1 MGNSPF
7 IPTTLRLLVRPD
19 MFDPFSSALRL
30 GAASLLVGLLLTAP
44 IYAQTS
50 SVTLPRLA
58 TDRLTLPANWQRAGS
73 VMASPTQATFKTGAG
88 NTLLVGNVGQALTL
102 VPQATDF
109 ALQTEVLM
117 TPGASAQLTLPTGQ
131 TVPLTDARLNKAPGL
146 WQTVD
151 IRYRAA
157 TASRPAMIDRLVI
170 NGVTLREG
178 QTLPRSAANGPV
190 TVTVQ
195 NGSVVLRNVG
205 YRGLNNRS
213 VAKWAGP
220 LNYSIYEGETLVKS
234 ELAGKK
240 LIKKDTT
247 AAISFES
254 AYGIKP
260 RNFTILFSGKLNMA
274 DAGTYQFDLDYGG
287 RARLFV
293 DSKEVITGDYKDL
306 GAQMSVELPLTAG
319 NHDIEVLFGRAW
331 QRPGLG
337 LFVSLPDTRPK
348 ALHTLI
354 SLPEPDPVSVIG
366 VQADAKPVLV
376 RSFVLLPGEKLK
388 RTHSLSVG
396 TPAGRHFTLDL
407 NQMALL
413 QVWKGDFADVT
424 EMWYERGEPQLL
436 KPMGANVLLAPQTA
450 LMVMNDA
457 NAAWPDSVSE
467 TILQYKGLSLD
478 KQGMP
483 TTEYTIGGAT
493 VTDAIRPT
501 AEGLTR
507 TMNLTGSANG
517 PVVCRLA
524 AGTQIEEIA
533 KGLYAVNDRSY
544 YVRIDPALKAE
555 LRNANGRQEL
565 RLPVALKN
573 GAATVQYEIVF

>member
-1 MGNSPF
+1 
-7 IPTTLRLLVRPD
+7 
-19 MFDPFSSALRL
+19 MFDPFSSALRY
-30 GAASLLVGLLLTAP
+30 GVAPLLVGFLLTAP
-44 IYAQTS
+44 VYAQTS

-58 TDRLTLPANWQRAGS
+58 IDQLTLPANWQRAGS
-73 VMASPTQATFKTGAG
+73 VMALPTQSNLKTGQG
-88 NTLLVGNVGQALTL
+88 NSLLVGNAGQALTL
-102 VPQATDF
+102 ITNPTDF
-109 ALQTEVLM
+109 ALQTDVLM

-131 TVPLTDARLNKAPGL
+131 TVPLTDARLGKAPGL

-157 TASRPAMIDRLVI
+157 TASRPAILDRLVI

-178 QTLPRSAANGPV
+178 QTLPRSATNGPI
-190 TVTVQ
+190 TITVQ
-195 NGSVVLRNVG
+195 NGSIALRNIG

-234 ELAGKK
+234 DLPGKK
-240 LIKKDTT
+240 FLKKDTT
-247 AAISFES
+247 SAISFES

-260 RNFTILFSGKLNMA
+260 RNFTMLFSGRLNVT
-274 DAGTYQFDLDYGG
+274 DEGTYQFDLDYGG

-293 DSKEVITGDYKDL
+293 DGKEVITGDYKDL
-306 GAQMSVELPLTAG
+306 GAQMSVEISLTAG
-319 NHDIEVLFGRAW
+319 NHDVEVLFGRSW

-337 LFVSLPDTRPK
+337 LFVSLPNTRPQ
-348 ALHTLI
+348 ALHTLV

-366 VQADAKPVLV
+366 VLADAKPVLI

-396 TPAGRHFTLDL
+396 TPAGRHFTIDL

-450 LMVMNDA
+450 LMVLNDA

-467 TILQYKGLSLD
+467 TILQYKGLALD

-483 TTEYTIGGAT
+483 TTEYALGGAT
-493 VTDAIRPT
+493 VTDAIRPS
-501 AEGLTR
+501 ADGLTR

-517 PVVCRLA
+517 PVICRVA

-544 YVRIDPALKAE
+544 YVRIDPALKPE
-555 LRNANGRQEL
+555 LRTANGRQEL

-573 GAATVQYEIVF
+573 GAATVQYEILY